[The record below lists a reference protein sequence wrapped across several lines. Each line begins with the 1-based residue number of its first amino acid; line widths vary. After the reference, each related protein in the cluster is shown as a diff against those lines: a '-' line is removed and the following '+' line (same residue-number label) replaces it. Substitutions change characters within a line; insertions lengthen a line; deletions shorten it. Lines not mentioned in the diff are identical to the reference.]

1 MFSRQIHEYR
11 HQVNKDILTAKKV
24 QDAQALAPLFFAT
37 LFPIIR
43 YQIKPDAG
51 ESCWFFCEFIPLFR
65 GFRINNE
72 KIAILHKAFTALPI
86 TFYIAKKTLRNVSMI
101 HG

>member
-1 MFSRQIHEYR
+1 MFSRRIQEHR
-11 HQVNKDILTAKKV
+11 HQLNKDAPTGKKV
-24 QDAQALAPLFFAT
+24 QDAQALAPLFFTT

-51 ESCWFFCEFIPLFR
+51 ESCWFFCELSLLFR

-72 KIAILHKAFTALPI
+72 KFSVLYKAFTALAYSIRAPPSEI
-86 TFYIAKKTLRNVSMI
+86 
-101 HG
+101 

>member
-1 MFSRQIHEYR
+1 MFSRRIQEYR
-11 HQVNKDILTAKKV
+11 HQVNKDALTGKKV

-43 YQIKPDAG
+43 YQIQPDAG
-51 ESCWFFCEFIPLFR
+51 ESCWFFCEFTPLFR

-72 KIAILHKAFTALPI
+72 KISILHKAFTA
-86 TFYIAKKTLRNVSMI
+86 FAYMI
-101 HG
+101 RAPPSEV